1 MEIKTMFEIVKEYYI
16 GKLVNVCLLTDLVSN
31 EIFVIELP
39 KTLNSNKL
47 IKRELI
53 ELKVIDVIYQ
63 YDYQYDYQYYLVF
76 NYNNKQ
82 HKVEIFVL

>member
-16 GKLVNVCLLTDLVSN
+16 GKLVSVCLLTFLKSKETYIIKIPDNLN
-31 EIFVIELP
+31 GNKFITKEI
-39 KTLNSNKL
+39 
-47 IKRELI
+47 I
-53 ELKVIDVIYQ
+53 ELKVTDVIHQVYDQ
-63 YDYQYDYQYYLVF
+63 YDYEYYLVF